1 MNRISAISGE
11 KTVSQ
16 TIGVIGLGAMGMGM
30 AQSLVRAGFVV
41 KGYDIAPA
49 AVQVLM
55 EAGGHSATTVTEAA
69 TGADVLIVMIVNAAQ
84 VEDVLFG
91 TGGGAAA
98 MPAGSVV
105 MLSCTVSPTFA
116 RQTAERLAG
125 LGLEILDAPISGGP
139 IRSAEGALSVMASG
153 SPAVFEKCDALLDA
167 VAANVYRMGD
177 ELGLGSVMKS
187 INQLLAGVHLA
198 AMGEA
203 FVFGVK
209 QGIDAR
215 QMYDVICASAGGSW
229 MFENRGEHILENDYT
244 PRSAIDIWG
253 KDLGIVLEAGKEN
266 KLALPLAAVA
276 HQLFLAASA
285 QGMGRMDDAAI
296 AKIYA
301 QLAGMEI

>member
-1 MNRISAISGE
+1 M
-11 KTVSQ
+11 SQ
-16 TIGVIGLGAMGMGM
+16 TVGVIGLGAMGMGM
-30 AQSLVRAGFVV
+30 ARSLVRAGFVV

-49 AVQVLM
+49 AVERLV
-55 EAGGHSATTVTEAA
+55 EAGGHAATTVAEAA
-69 TGADVLIVMIVNAAQ
+69 SGADVLIVMVVNAAQ
-84 VEDVLFG
+84 TEDVLFG
-91 TGGGAAA
+91 AGGAAAA

-116 RQTAERLAG
+116 RQTAERLHA
-125 LGLEILDAPISGGP
+125 LGLEMLDAPVSGGP
-139 IRSAEGALSVMASG
+139 VRSAEGALNVMASG
-153 SPAVFEKCDALLDA
+153 SPAVFEKCAAVLEA

-177 ELGLGSVMKS
+177 APGLGSVMKS

-215 QMYDVICASAGGSW
+215 QMYEVICASAGGSW
-229 MFENRGEHILENDYT
+229 MFQNRGAHILENDYT
-244 PRSAIDIWG
+244 PRSALDIWG
-253 KDLGIVLEAGKEN
+253 KDLGIVLETGKEN

-296 AKIYA
+296 VKVYA
-301 QLAGMEI
+301 QLAGVEMGG

>member
-1 MNRISAISGE
+1 M
-11 KTVSQ
+11 SQ
-16 TIGVIGLGAMGMGM
+16 NIGVIGLGAMGMGM

-49 AVQVLM
+49 AVQVLVD
-55 EAGGHSATTVTEAA
+55 AGGHAAATVAEAA
-69 TGADVLIVMIVNAAQ
+69 TGADVLIVMVVNAAQ
-84 VEDVLFG
+84 AEDVLFG
-91 TGGGAAA
+91 AGGAANA
-98 MPAGSVV
+98 LTKGSVV
-105 MLSCTVSPTFA
+105 MLSCTVSPAFA

-125 LGLEILDAPISGGP
+125 MGLEMLDAPVSGGP
-139 IRSAEGALSVMASG
+139 VRSAEGALSVMASG
-153 SPAVFEKCDALLDA
+153 SPAVFDKCDEVLAA

-177 ELGLGSVMKS
+177 TPGLGSVMKS

-203 FVFGVK
+203 FVYGIK
-209 QGIDAR
+209 QGIDAQ

-229 MFENRGEHILENDYT
+229 MFQNRGQHILDDDYT
-244 PRSAIDIWG
+244 PRSAVDIWG

-285 QGMGRMDDAAI
+285 QGMGRIDDAAI
-296 AKIYA
+296 VKIYA
-301 QLAGMEI
+301 QLAGVELGG

>member
-1 MNRISAISGE
+1 MTQ
-11 KTVSQ
+11 TV
-16 TIGVIGLGAMGMGM
+16 GVIGLGAMGMGM

-49 AVQVLM
+49 AVQVLVD
-55 EAGGHSATTVTEAA
+55 AGGHAAATVAEAA
-69 TGADVLIVMIVNAAQ
+69 TGADVLIVMVVNAAQ
-84 VEDVLFG
+84 AEDVLFG
-91 TGGGAAA
+91 GGGGGGAAA

-105 MLSCTVSPTFA
+105 MLSCTVSPAFT

-125 LGLEILDAPISGGP
+125 MGLEMLDAPVSGGP
-139 IRSAEGALSVMASG
+139 VRSAEGALSVMASG
-153 SPAVFEKCDALLDA
+153 SPAVFAKCDPVLAA
-167 VAANVYRMGD
+167 VSANVYRMGD
-177 ELGLGSVMKS
+177 TPGLGSVMKS

-203 FVFGVK
+203 FVFGAK

-215 QMYDVICASAGGSW
+215 QMYEVICASAGGSW
-229 MFENRGEHILENDYT
+229 MFQNRGEHILDNDYT

-253 KDLGIVLEAGKEN
+253 KDLGIVLETGKEN

-296 AKIYA
+296 VKIYA
-301 QLAGMEI
+301 QLAGVEMGG

>member
-1 MNRISAISGE
+1 
-11 KTVSQ
+11 VSQ
-16 TIGVIGLGAMGMGM
+16 NIGVIGLGAMGMGM

-49 AVQVLM
+49 AVQVLVD
-55 EAGGHSATTVTEAA
+55 AGGHAAATVAEAA
-69 TGADVLIVMIVNAAQ
+69 TGADVLIVMVVNAAQ
-84 VEDVLFG
+84 AEDVLFG
-91 TGGGAAA
+91 AGGAANA
-98 MPAGSVV
+98 LTKGSVV
-105 MLSCTVSPTFA
+105 MLSCTVSPAFA

-125 LGLEILDAPISGGP
+125 MGLEMLDAPVSGGP
-139 IRSAEGALSVMASG
+139 VRSAEGALSVMASG
-153 SPAVFEKCDALLDA
+153 SPAVFDKCDEVLAA

-177 ELGLGSVMKS
+177 TPGLGSVMKS

-203 FVFGVK
+203 FVYGIK
-209 QGIDAR
+209 QGIDAQ

-229 MFENRGEHILENDYT
+229 MFQNRGQHILDDDYT
-244 PRSAIDIWG
+244 PRSAVDIWG

-285 QGMGRMDDAAI
+285 QGMGRIDDAAI
-296 AKIYA
+296 VKIYA
-301 QLAGMEI
+301 QLAGVELGG

>member
-1 MNRISAISGE
+1 M
-11 KTVSQ
+11 SQ
-16 TIGVIGLGAMGMGM
+16 TVGVIGLGAMGMGM
-30 AQSLVRAGFVV
+30 AQSLVRADFVV

-49 AVQVLM
+49 AVQVLVD
-55 EAGGHSATTVTEAA
+55 AGGYAAATVAEAA
-69 TGADVLIVMIVNAAQ
+69 TGADVLIVMVVNAAQ
-84 VEDVLFG
+84 TEDVLFG
-91 TGGGAAA
+91 NGGGAAA
-98 MPAGSVV
+98 LPKGSVV
-105 MLSCTVSPTFA
+105 MLSCTVAPTFA

-125 LGLEILDAPISGGP
+125 MGLAMLDAPVSGGP

-153 SPAVFEKCDALLDA
+153 DPALFAKCDAILDA
-167 VAANVYRMGD
+167 VSANVYRMGD
-177 ELGLGSVMKS
+177 TPGLGSVMKS

-229 MFENRGEHILENDYT
+229 MFQNRGEHILDDDYT

-296 AKIYA
+296 VKIYA
-301 QLAGMEI
+301 QLAGVEMTG

>member
-1 MNRISAISGE
+1 M
-11 KTVSQ
+11 SQ
-16 TIGVIGLGAMGMGM
+16 PVGVIGLGAMGMGM

-49 AVQVLM
+49 AVQVLV
-55 EAGGHSATTVTEAA
+55 EAGGHAAATVAEAA
-69 TGADVLIVMIVNAAQ
+69 MGADVLIVMVVNGAQ
-84 VEDVLFG
+84 AEDVLFG
-91 TGGGAAA
+91 RGNAANV

-116 RQTAERLAG
+116 RQTAERLQALG
-125 LGLEILDAPISGGP
+125 LGMLDAPVSGGP
-139 IRSAEGALSVMASG
+139 IRSAEGTLNVMASG
-153 SPAVFEKCDALLDA
+153 SPAVFDKCAGVLEA

-177 ELGLGSVMKS
+177 APGLGSVMKS

-203 FVFGVK
+203 FVFGIK
-209 QGIDAR
+209 QGIDPQ

-229 MFENRGEHILENDYT
+229 MFQNRGQHILDNDYI

-266 KLALPLAAVA
+266 KLALPLAAAA

-296 AKIYA
+296 VKIYA
-301 QLAGMEI
+301 QLAGVEMGG

>member
-1 MNRISAISGE
+1 M
-11 KTVSQ
+11 SQ
-16 TIGVIGLGAMGMGM
+16 NIGVIGLGAMGMGM

-49 AVQVLM
+49 AVQVLVD
-55 EAGGHSATTVTEAA
+55 AGGHAAATVAEAA
-69 TGADVLIVMIVNAAQ
+69 TGADVLIVMVVNAAQ
-84 VEDVLFG
+84 AEDVLFG
-91 TGGGAAA
+91 AGGAANA
-98 MPAGSVV
+98 LTKGSVV

-125 LGLEILDAPISGGP
+125 MGLEMLDAPVSGGP
-139 IRSAEGALSVMASG
+139 VRSAEGALSVMASG
-153 SPAVFEKCDALLDA
+153 SPAVFDKCDAVLAA

-177 ELGLGSVMKS
+177 TPGLGSVMKS

-203 FVFGVK
+203 FVYGIK
-209 QGIDAR
+209 QGIDAQ

-229 MFENRGEHILENDYT
+229 MFQNRGQHILDDDYT
-244 PRSAIDIWG
+244 PRSAVDIWG

-285 QGMGRMDDAAI
+285 QGMGRIDDAAI
-296 AKIYA
+296 VKIYA
-301 QLAGMEI
+301 QLAGVEMGG

>member
-1 MNRISAISGE
+1 MS
-11 KTVSQ
+11 K

-49 AVQVLM
+49 AVQVLV
-55 EAGGHSATTVTEAA
+55 EAGGHAAATVAEAA
-69 TGADVLIVMIVNAAQ
+69 TGADVLIVMVVNAAQ
-84 VEDVLFG
+84 AEDVLFG
-91 TGGGAAA
+91 GGGGAAA
-98 MPAGSVV
+98 LPKDSVV
-105 MLSCTVSPTFA
+105 MLSCTVSPAFA
-116 RQTAERLAG
+116 RQTAERLSA
-125 LGLEILDAPISGGP
+125 LGLEMLDAPVSGGP

-153 SPAVFEKCDALLDA
+153 SPAIFAKCDPVLAA
-167 VAANVYRMGD
+167 VAAHVYRMGD
-177 ELGLGSVMKS
+177 APGLGSVMKS

-203 FVFGVK
+203 FVYGVK
-209 QGIDAR
+209 QGIDAQ

-229 MFENRGEHILENDYT
+229 MFQNRGQHILDNDYT
-244 PRSAIDIWG
+244 PRSAVDIWG

-285 QGMGRMDDAAI
+285 QGMGRIDDAAI
-296 AKIYA
+296 VKIYA
-301 QLAGMEI
+301 QLAGVDMNG

>member
-1 MNRISAISGE
+1 
-11 KTVSQ
+11 VSQ
-16 TIGVIGLGAMGMGM
+16 TVGVIGLGAMGMGM

-49 AVQVLM
+49 AVQVLV
-55 EAGGHSATTVTEAA
+55 EAGGQAAA
-69 TGADVLIVMIVNAAQ
+69 TVAAAASGADVLIVMVVNAAQ
-84 VEDVLFG
+84 TEEVLFG
-91 TGGGAAA
+91 EGGGAAA
-98 MPAGSVV
+98 LPKGSVV

-125 LGLEILDAPISGGP
+125 MGLEMLDAPVSGGP

-153 SPAVFEKCDALLDA
+153 TPAVFAKCAGVLAA

-177 ELGLGSVMKS
+177 APGLGSVMKS

-209 QGIDAR
+209 QGIDAQ

-229 MFENRGEHILENDYT
+229 MFQNRGQHILDNDYA

-296 AKIYA
+296 VKIYA
-301 QLAGMEI
+301 QLAGLAMEE